1 MISFFL
7 DEEGMVVSGF
17 TSTILAA
24 PDVRVALEQRSMPEL
39 MAVSQRWTL
48 SKAFWL
54 PSGW

>member
-39 MAVSQRWTL
+39 MAISQRWTL